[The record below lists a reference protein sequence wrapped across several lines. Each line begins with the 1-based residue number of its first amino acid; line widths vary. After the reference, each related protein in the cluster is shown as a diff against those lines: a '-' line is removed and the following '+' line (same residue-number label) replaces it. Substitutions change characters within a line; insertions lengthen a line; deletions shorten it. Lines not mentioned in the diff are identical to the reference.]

1 DWINTSATKRF
12 VSDTQINYWN
22 GKVDRT
28 ELGAYLPLSGGY
40 LTGKVE
46 IQAVGGTHWSDSKL
60 AVITTDNTKHPS
72 ITLHSPGS
80 SAVTIYQRNFDLYIR
95 TDYTDA
101 GALVHKRIWS
111 ENNHGIGSGLNAD
124 LLDGFHASYFTDV
137 NNLITTTGKRLVSDT
152 QVSYW
157 NGKVDRSEL
166 GAYLPL
172 AGGTMTGRV
181 MFDPNCYFAYGTGD
195 GATPT
200 TYNLEIASWYGIGF
214 KDTNGNKTKII
225 FDTRAGQM
233 QSKKVF
239 IANFDEASYHS
250 ISLEQGKVSFI
261 PANGLVGGHI
271 SVGNAD
277 SATTTG
283 YNLQIGSW
291 YGIGFKD
298 TCFGNTHIVF
308 DLRQGRILSKTVRIS
323 DFADGTNAVPVI
335 SDANGNLVKSAFSAD
350 WINANANR
358 RFVTDAQITYWNS
371 KSDSN
376 HTHNWDSITGKPAV
390 FNILLQENANDK
402 GIYNTVNFSSGA
414 YNVVQVDGNVVRYH
428 VDVINDDARWSN
440 AITNPVSVAL
450 VKSKIDGKADWGH
463 THHWD
468 SIVGKPAFNISLQE
482 NAGDK
487 GQYSTIN
494 FSSGAYNVVQVDGNV
509 VRYHVDVVND
519 DARWSNAIT
528 NPVSVALVK
537 SKIDGKADW
546 GHTHNWD
553 SITGKP
559 SEFNPSAHSHHWDSI
574 SGKPFEF
581 NGNVVSTNFWFNSK
595 HGSVMDG
602 MNYIQNIQSDVVNS
616 VSSSTSELR
625 LNNIESYA
633 KSSAPSGYLTVNSN
647 GKVVFVQQM

>member
-1 DWINTSATKRF
+1 
-12 VSDTQINYWN
+12 
-22 GKVDRT
+22 
-28 ELGAYLPLSGGY
+28 
-40 LTGKVE
+40 
-46 IQAVGGTHWSDSKL
+46 
-60 AVITTDNTKHPS
+60 
-72 ITLHSPGS
+72 
-80 SAVTIYQRNFDLYIR
+80 
-95 TDYTDA
+95 
-101 GALVHKRIWS
+101 
-111 ENNHGIGSGLNAD
+111 
-124 LLDGFHASYFTDV
+124 
-137 NNLITTTGKRLVSDT
+137 
-152 QVSYW
+152 
-157 NGKVDRSEL
+157 
-166 GAYLPL
+166 
-172 AGGTMTGRV
+172 
-181 MFDPNCYFAYGTGD
+181 
-195 GATPT
+195 
-200 TYNLEIASWYGIGF
+200 
-214 KDTNGNKTKII
+214 
-225 FDTRAGQM
+225 
-233 QSKKVF
+233 
-239 IANFDEASYHS
+239 
-250 ISLEQGKVSFI
+250 
-261 PANGLVGGHI
+261 
-271 SVGNAD
+271 
-277 SATTTG
+277 
-283 YNLQIGSW
+283 
-291 YGIGFKD
+291 
-298 TCFGNTHIVF
+298 
-308 DLRQGRILSKTVRIS
+308 
-323 DFADGTNAVPVI
+323 
-335 SDANGNLVKSAFSAD
+335 
-350 WINANANR
+350 
-358 RFVTDAQITYWNS
+358 
-371 KSDSN
+371 
-376 HTHNWDSITGKPAV
+376 
-390 FNILLQENANDK
+390 DK

-428 VDVINDDARWSN
+428 VDVVNDDARWSN

-546 GHTHNWD
+546 GHTHHWD

-625 LNNIESYA
+625 LNNVESYA

>member
-1 DWINTSATKRF
+1 
-12 VSDTQINYWN
+12 
-22 GKVDRT
+22 
-28 ELGAYLPLSGGY
+28 
-40 LTGKVE
+40 
-46 IQAVGGTHWSDSKL
+46 
-60 AVITTDNTKHPS
+60 
-72 ITLHSPGS
+72 
-80 SAVTIYQRNFDLYIR
+80 
-95 TDYTDA
+95 
-101 GALVHKRIWS
+101 
-111 ENNHGIGSGLNAD
+111 
-124 LLDGFHASYFTDV
+124 
-137 NNLITTTGKRLVSDT
+137 NLITTTGKRLVSDT

-308 DLRQGRILSKTVRIS
+308 DLRQGRILSKAVRIS

-390 FNILLQENANDK
+390 FNILLQENSNDK

-428 VDVINDDARWSN
+428 VDVVNDDARWSN